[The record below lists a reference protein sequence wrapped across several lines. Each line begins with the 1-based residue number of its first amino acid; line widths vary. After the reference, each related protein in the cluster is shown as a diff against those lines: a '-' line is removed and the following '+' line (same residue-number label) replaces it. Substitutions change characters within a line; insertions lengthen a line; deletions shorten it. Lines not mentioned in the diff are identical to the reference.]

1 MESKL
6 TLKLDASAIHRA
18 KKYITVHRRY
28 SLSKLVENYFN
39 ALTKNQNDDDFNKL
53 PPIVSGLAG
62 IAKEG
67 KVRNVKGEYTDYLIE
82 KYK

>member
-6 TLKLDASAIHRA
+6 TLKLDSGAISRA
-18 KKYITVHRRY
+18 KKYIHVHRRF

-39 ALTKNQNDDDFNKL
+39 SLTKGQAEVKNSKL

-62 IAKEG
+62 IAK
-67 KVRNVKGEYTDYLIE
+67 KSKTFNLKDDYSKYLIE

>member
-6 TLKLDASAIHRA
+6 TLKLDANAISRA
-18 KKYITVHRRY
+18 KKYITVHRGF

-39 ALTKNQNDDDFNKL
+39 SLTKDDEETGSVKP

-62 IAKEG
+62 IAKKA
-67 KVRNVKGEYTDYLIE
+67 KVKNTRDEYTDYLTE